1 VRVVVVGATGNTG
14 TAVLRR
20 LAATPEVEEI
30 VGVARR
36 TPPPWATEPYAGV
49 RWVACDVG
57 DDRAPEALAEA
68 FHGATAVIQLAW
80 QIQPSHD
87 PVRLYRTNVTGTG
100 HVARAAVRAGVGAL
114 VVASSVGAYAPG
126 PKDSFVAEDWPVT
139 GVPGSGY
146 SDHKARIEALLDEV
160 AADSPRLRVV
170 RLRPGLVFQR
180 AAGGQIARYFLG
192 PWAPVSLLRF
202 GRVPVV
208 PRHPRLR
215 AQCVHADDLADAYVR
230 AVRSDVR
237 GAFNVA
243 TEPVLDGEL
252 AARALHGR
260 TVPVAPGLLLAAAA
274 ATWYA
279 RLQPTDP
286 GWVRLAAGAPLMQ
299 TGRIRSELG
308 WAPTRDSAQALGELL
323 AGLAEGGGRATAAL
337 RPRVSVA
344 ARVGHTLQGRLPGQG
359 DPY

>member
-1 VRVVVVGATGNTG
+1 MRVVVVGATGNTG

-20 LAATPEVEEI
+20 LAAAPEVDDI

-36 TPPPWATEPYAGV
+36 TPPVWATEPYRGV
-49 RWVACDVG
+49 RWYSCDVG
-57 DDRAPEALAEA
+57 ADTAADTLAEA
-68 FHGATAVIQLAW
+68 FHGAAAVVHLAW

-87 PVRLYRTNVTGTG
+87 PGRLLRTNVVGTG
-100 HVARAAVRAGVGAL
+100 RVARAALDAGVGAL

-126 PKDSFVAEDWPVT
+126 PKDRRVAEDWPVT

-146 SDHKARIEALLDEV
+146 SDHKARQEALLDGV
-160 AADSPRLRVV
+160 ARDAPHLRLV

-208 PRHPRLR
+208 PRHHRLR

-230 AVRSDVR
+230 AVLSDVH

-252 AARALHGR
+252 AAVALRGR
-260 TVPVAPGLLLAAAA
+260 TVPVSPRLLRLVAA

-286 GWVRLAAGAPLMQ
+286 GWVRLAAGAPLMH
-299 TGRIRSELG
+299 TAKVRAELG
-308 WAPTRDSAQALGELL
+308 WAPTRDATEALCDLV
-323 AGLAEGGGRATAAL
+323 AGLAEGSGRATAAL
-337 RPRVSVA
+337 RPRVSMA
-344 ARVGHTLQGRLPGQG
+344 ARLGHTVQGRLPGQG